1 MKEHIYTEPLPPLK
15 FDKNRFRVKHCPCGK
30 SNKDGK
36 FSPYIGH
43 EAKGFCHSCGETFLP
58 ELTKVEQWNSTE
70 RKIDKPQ
77 LAKPQPNAASFIS
90 YETFKASLKA
100 YEANCFVKY
109 LNELFGVEVTS
120 ELVKKYFIGSS
131 KHWQGAT
138 VFWQIDKNGK
148 IRAGKIMLYSPT
160 TGKRVKEPFNHFNW
174 VHSLLK
180 TPEFELRQC
189 FFGEHLLIDKTKPV
203 AIVESEKTAVIASAY
218 KPEFIWLA
226 TGGKEGLKAEKCSVL
241 AGRTVKLFPD
251 LNCFDKWSAIA
262 KKIFNPSLVEVDDLL
277 ERKATEA
284 EKKQQFDIA
293 DYLVKFDLEAFTKPK
308 AEQLTPPPPVQEVPI
323 MPTKEDLQYSK
334 MANRNPYVEMLVS
347 KLGLVSAT
355 TGKPLIKVPTTE
367 SEKFEEPE
375 FVEYFSEPEQ
385 PKPECWEQEI
395 SELEYYFKSIELPT
409 QPIMLNGQNKISNC
423 SLFIERHLETAKA
436 NNGKRTFLPYL
447 NRLQELK
454 QILTINLKQHES
466 E

>member
-15 FDKNRFRVKHCPCGK
+15 FDRNRFRVKHCPCGK

-58 ELTKVEQWNSTE
+58 ELTKVEQRNSME
-70 RKIDKPQ
+70 RQTNKPQ
-77 LAKPQPNAASFIS
+77 LAKPQPKPASFIS
-90 YETFKASLKA
+90 NETFKASLKA
-100 YEANCFVKY
+100 YESNCFVQY
-109 LNELFGVEVTS
+109 LNQLFGVEVTS
-120 ELVKKYFIGSS
+120 ELVEKYFIGSS

-148 IRAGKIMLYSPT
+148 IRAGKTMLYSPT
-160 TGKRVKEPFNHFNW
+160 TGKRIQEPFNHIDW

-180 TPEFELRQC
+180 MPEFELRQC
-189 FFGEHLLIDKTKPV
+189 LFGEHLLIDKTKPV

-277 ERKATEA
+277 ERKATES

-355 TGKPLIKVPTTE
+355 TGKPFIKVPANE
-367 SEKFEEPE
+367 LEKFE
-375 FVEYFSEPEQ
+375 
-385 PKPECWEQEI
+385 
-395 SELEYYFKSIELPT
+395 
-409 QPIMLNGQNKISNC
+409 
-423 SLFIERHLETAKA
+423 
-436 NNGKRTFLPYL
+436 
-447 NRLQELK
+447 
-454 QILTINLKQHES
+454 QHN
-466 E
+466 